1 MPGWKRMVVGAVLGA
16 AGALYATNEE
26 FRKALPGKARDLP
39 LAVRRRFEAAT
50 AAAREASALR
60 RAEILREL
68 EEHGAETRLV
78 ERRPAELGGETGPD
92 ERALP
97 APAMGEAPP
106 AREAP
111 LDEAPPEALLDA
123 ASSRPAT
130 EPNER
135 GGSLGERPE
144 RAEEV

>member
-68 EEHGAETRLV
+68 EAHSGE
-78 ERRPAELGGETGPD
+78 PAGRG
-92 ERALP
+92 
-97 APAMGEAPP
+97 
-106 AREAP
+106 
-111 LDEAPPEALLDA
+111 APPELLPNMPPEAPTSQRVAGEEHA
-123 ASSRPAT
+123 ARSIEPST
-130 EPNER
+130 EH
-135 GGSLGERPE
+135 GT
-144 RAEEV
+144 EEN